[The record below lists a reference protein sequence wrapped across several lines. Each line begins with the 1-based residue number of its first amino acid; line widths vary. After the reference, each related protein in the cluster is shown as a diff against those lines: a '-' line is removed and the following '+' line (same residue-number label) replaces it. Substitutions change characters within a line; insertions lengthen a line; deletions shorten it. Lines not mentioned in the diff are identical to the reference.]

1 MNTVRQVRPQVGL
14 RPLRAIAVWIAVE
27 LAVRL
32 VLFVAVGIGL
42 MELGWIPRTAAL
54 PPEIFTLQMVM
65 TGLALV
71 ILGWFFGRRLA
82 GYPLGYRW
90 DRPAVLAG
98 ILGGVLL
105 VPLLSFGTHH
115 LDQTLTG
122 KLEPEQRATVVAW
135 VLQIVANGVL
145 APVVEEFFWRGYI
158 QGELGFVKTALF
170 FAAKHV
176 VVDFSLARPTTL
188 LTGSFALGWLR
199 LRWGTAASTI
209 AHLILNLTA
218 SIMTPRLPG

>member
-1 MNTVRQVRPQVGL
+1 MNTVRPTGPRSGL
-14 RPLRAIAVWIAVE
+14 KPLGSIGLWIAIE

-42 MELGWIPRTAAL
+42 MELGWIPRSAPL
-54 PPEIFTLQMVM
+54 PPGIFTLQMVM

-71 ILGWFFGRRLA
+71 ILGWSFGRRLR

-98 ILGGVLL
+98 ILGGLLL

-122 KLEPEQRATVVAW
+122 KIEAEQRVTVVAW
-135 VLQIVANGVL
+135 VLQIVANGVFG
-145 APVVEEFFWRGYI
+145 PVVEEFFWRGYI
-158 QGELGFVKTALF
+158 QGELGLTRTALL
-170 FAAKHV
+170 FAAKHA
-176 VVDFSLARPTTL
+176 VVDFSLGRPTTL
-188 LTGSFALGWLR
+188 LTGSFALGYLR

-218 SIMTPRLPG
+218 SIMTPRMPG